1 MNFLSDEIPVE
12 IAEDAVVM
20 TSMVSD
26 KSVRNKMSNGGI
38 HRNGYANGYANGSI
52 STVKRVDT
60 TNLNGGTRTMRNNIY
75 EDGTVSAH
83 MQQQHPWGG
92 GGGLTE
98 EHYSSTTSMTRSAPP
113 PRRTETDSRQ
123 FSSSSTSRS
132 TPVLRETQNSL
143 RHRKMLTE
151 QTAAEI
157 REMLQDMPP
166 SHLEQQSEMA
176 AAAYREQMEY
186 EAELTPITEEGSMSS
201 RSTNTRGS
209 SYRGQDSLERN
220 KRNGTISKQYQDPMG
235 KFAGESSLEEKYKEE
250 EIDGEDSKTKIKT
263 YSAKRVMSKV
273 YTGGEM
279 VPIPELDSG
288 KLKV

>member
-1 MNFLSDEIPVE
+1 
-12 IAEDAVVM
+12 
-20 TSMVSD
+20 
-26 KSVRNKMSNGGI
+26 
-38 HRNGYANGYANGSI
+38 
-52 STVKRVDT
+52 
-60 TNLNGGTRTMRNNIY
+60 
-75 EDGTVSAH
+75 
-83 MQQQHPWGG
+83 
-92 GGGLTE
+92 
-98 EHYSSTTSMTRSAPP
+98 
-113 PRRTETDSRQ
+113 
-123 FSSSSTSRS
+123 
-132 TPVLRETQNSL
+132 
-143 RHRKMLTE
+143 MLTE

-235 KFAGESSLEEKYKEE
+235 KFAGESSLEEQYKEE
-250 EIDGEDSKTKIKT
+250 EINGEDSKTKIKT
-263 YSAKRVMSKV
+263 YSAKRVSSKV

-288 KLKV
+288 EITMSSLGDIKIINRRNISSLQSSPSGEITVSESGDVTVITSKRRSLNQASSPTGEITLSGSGNVRFSLQRSPLAASSTNSTGEITLTNEGDVKFSLSKRKAQGSSPSSPTGEIKLTGSGDVTFSLNNDSRSSSTPSTPIGI

>member
-1 MNFLSDEIPVE
+1 
-12 IAEDAVVM
+12 
-20 TSMVSD
+20 
-26 KSVRNKMSNGGI
+26 
-38 HRNGYANGYANGSI
+38 
-52 STVKRVDT
+52 
-60 TNLNGGTRTMRNNIY
+60 
-75 EDGTVSAH
+75 
-83 MQQQHPWGG
+83 
-92 GGGLTE
+92 
-98 EHYSSTTSMTRSAPP
+98 
-113 PRRTETDSRQ
+113 
-123 FSSSSTSRS
+123 
-132 TPVLRETQNSL
+132 
-143 RHRKMLTE
+143 MLTE

-235 KFAGESSLEEKYKEE
+235 KFAGESSLEEQYKEE
-250 EIDGEDSKTKIKT
+250 EINGEDSKTKIKT
-263 YSAKRVMSKV
+263 YSAKRVSSKV

-279 VPIPELDSG
+279 VPIPELDSDHMLSG
-288 KLKV
+288 IESRLALQDEHSSMSGSSSPQGRSFTYQVLPDSGGSNAENPSVASHTMSSQSDDSGSRNGEFNLAMMDDEDDDDVDIVEERRVRRTIKRETSGGDAMGAIGGGGGRGYSNNGFNDEESAL